1 MGICI
6 NREHFSVATE
16 GKPPCRACRYGNF
29 FLFVPWAIYRT
40 NGIRE
45 STRRRKPPPASKMAN
60 SASERPVAK
69 RCTGSLRER
78 ASEQSRNG
86 VQVALAVPTLT
97 LTLTGYGYMCIR
109 ISPTIYTCP
118 LISMRFTQISRPL
131 QTTADHC
138 RPLQTTADHCRP
150 LQTTADRRSVQIC
163 ADLHRS
169 VQICRSVQTCR
180 PADHCRP
187 LQTSAEI

>member
-6 NREHFSVATE
+6 NREHLSVAIE
-16 GKPPCRACRYGNF
+16 GKLPCQACRYGNF
-29 FLFVPWAIYRT
+29 FLFVPWAIHRT

-60 SASERPVAK
+60 SASER
-69 RCTGSLRER
+69 
-78 ASEQSRNG
+78 SRNG

-138 RPLQTTADHCRP
+138 RPLQTTADHCR
-150 LQTTADRRSVQIC
+150 
-163 ADLHRS
+163 DLKREKY
-169 VQICRSVQTCR
+169 TYN
-180 PADHCRP
+180 
-187 LQTSAEI
+187 L